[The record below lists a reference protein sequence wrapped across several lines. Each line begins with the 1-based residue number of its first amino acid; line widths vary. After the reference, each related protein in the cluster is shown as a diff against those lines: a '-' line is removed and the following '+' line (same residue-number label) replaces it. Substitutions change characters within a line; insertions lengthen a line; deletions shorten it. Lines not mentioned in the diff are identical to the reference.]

1 MRSRIFRCLGYV
13 VAALAAVALMGVP
26 ALKSI
31 DDRADQSST
40 AARAEAA
47 QPAAATVDPPRPAA
61 LVPLYLTFAGLQAL
75 DIHSTMLALQG
86 GGPPLLGGPPR
97 RPGWGGGVA
106 VSPPFPAAVIM
117 AGRRVAGGPTPPPQ
131 PQPRAER
138 SLMFVSLRS
147 AYEPARL
154 VRVKPVPMPPLTAE

>member
-86 GGPPLLGGPPR
+86 GGREANP
-97 RPGWGGGVA
+97 VA
-106 VSPPFPAAVIM
+106 GIVVGSPATFLAVKVAATAGIALAAERMRKHHPKAAVFLMIGLDSGYAVIAARNYAIM
-117 AGRRVAGGPTPPPQ
+117 AQAPRVH
-131 PQPRAER
+131 
-138 SLMFVSLRS
+138 
-147 AYEPARL
+147 
-154 VRVKPVPMPPLTAE
+154 